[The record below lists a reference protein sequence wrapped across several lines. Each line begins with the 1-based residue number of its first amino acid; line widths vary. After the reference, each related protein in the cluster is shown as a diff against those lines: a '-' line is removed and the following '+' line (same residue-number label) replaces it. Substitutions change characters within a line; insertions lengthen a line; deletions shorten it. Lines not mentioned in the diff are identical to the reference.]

1 MSISCN
7 ISPRSGI
14 INTSGLSG
22 ANVFRPFSGYG
33 TDQDLDY
40 PFPTFIDRAV
50 TKKDPFE
57 IWGNGEQVRDFIH
70 ITDIVD
76 AVDEA
81 IKQDVEGPVN
91 LGSGTPTSFIQLK
104 EIVCEQMNYQPE
116 VKFLDKPVGVMYRC
130 CDNNKMLSFYT
141 PKISLEEGISKAIRK
156 EIV

>member
-1 MSISCN
+1 M
-7 ISPRSGI
+7 
-14 INTSGLSG
+14 
-22 ANVFRPFSGYG
+22 
-33 TDQDLDY
+33 
-40 PFPTFIDRAV
+40 

-81 IKQDVEGPVN
+81 IKQDVEGPGN

-104 EIVCEQMNYQPE
+104 EMVCEQMNYQPE